1 MQHHHTCNA
10 VLAVEVPKW
19 YSMNEF
25 SWLEQL
31 TTNKYIEYK
40 WLDIDKEFYIMQKE
54 WLKCIQDHREL
65 FYKVPGSHRGN
76 TKLCIQNIKTNP
88 FYLPL

>member
-1 MQHHHTCNA
+1 MQHHCTCNA
-10 VLAVEVPKW
+10 VLVVEAPKW

-31 TTNKYIEYK
+31 NTNKYIEYK
-40 WLDIDKEFYIMQKE
+40 WLDTDKEFYIMQKE
-54 WLKCIQDHREL
+54 WLKFIQNHREL
-65 FYKVPGSHRGN
+65 FYKVLDHRGN